1 MSVSFLIPSR
11 NRVELLKKS
20 ITSIVDTYEFTV
32 DFDIMIRMDFDQ
44 ADQCDQIIDWVH
56 RNSYQDFV
64 KVFCGY
70 RYYYENIHK
79 YFNEL
84 SPMSDKKWLWMW
96 NDETLMQSQGWDKII
111 RPHLNKFQLIFPQNN
126 SCFHLCPQKLTQLIG
141 CYAPTTSCD
150 SWQGKLATDLDIVKW
165 IDIDLLHDRFDITG
179 NNLDDTYLSRN
190 YVNNVADNIN
200 NNKREFEIVSKY
212 LQQSGVEY

>member
-70 RYYYENIHK
+70 RYYYENI
-79 YFNEL
+79 
-84 SPMSDKKWLWMW
+84 
-96 NDETLMQSQGWDKII
+96 LMNYH
-111 RPHLNKFQLIFPQNN
+111 RCLIKNGF
-126 SCFHLCPQKLTQLIG
+126 G
-141 CYAPTTSCD
+141 CGTM
-150 SWQGKLATDLDIVKW
+150 K
-165 IDIDLLHDRFDITG
+165 H
-179 NNLDDTYLSRN
+179 
-190 YVNNVADNIN
+190 
-200 NNKREFEIVSKY
+200 
-212 LQQSGVEY
+212 